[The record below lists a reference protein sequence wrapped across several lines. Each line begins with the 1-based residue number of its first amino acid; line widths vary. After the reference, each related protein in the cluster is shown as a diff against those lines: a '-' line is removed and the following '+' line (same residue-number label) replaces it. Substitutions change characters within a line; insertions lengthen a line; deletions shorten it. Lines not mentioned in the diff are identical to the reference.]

1 MNCSLVWSEVLLL
14 IYNPQ
19 EVSMI
24 LDHNCTTSSS
34 ITTVPL
40 LHPF

>member
-1 MNCSLVWSEVLLL
+1 MKCSLVWSEVLLL

-24 LDHNCTTSSS
+24 LDHCTTSSS

>member
-1 MNCSLVWSEVLLL
+1 MKCSLVWSEVLLL

-34 ITTVPL
+34 IATVPL